1 MPLLR
6 VSAQFFGA
14 LANHLDGGQRRVRA
28 RDPPPESPAT
38 DAAT

>member
-6 VSAQFFGA
+6 VSAQCFGA
-14 LANHLDGGQRRVRA
+14 RVNHLNGGQRCVRA
-28 RDPPPESPAT
+28 PPESPAT

>member
-6 VSAQFFGA
+6 VSAQCFGA
-14 LANHLDGGQRRVRA
+14 LAHHLDGWQRRVRA
-28 RDPPPESPAT
+28 RAPPEFPAT